1 MKVLGQIP
9 EIINKEV
16 NPKYPFGAAIQ
27 NKTES
32 VAGTPVARE
41 VYNDVLM
48 NLYKLLQ
55 ITKVNPTNQEDNNDT
70 QFQIIDAL
78 KKLVGNY
85 DKLATI
91 QMFSGEFFVNLDFSI
106 IPDDFICLAISTDN
120 YTNTQIKG
128 SDNSPRIFESDGF
141 LANEIILLRF
151 SSTKITA
158 YSFLNK
164 SSSDIVYTN
173 FGNPLSYNYSNLV
186 EYKMDNYILR
196 NNYSYIDI
204 EQEIRQFT
212 QDILLIVNYVFKLL
226 GGYLI
231 AVSKSGSPRFLKF
244 YYRTSQDTFTEITT
258 QGALNA
264 PVNTNTPLIMFDGTN
279 IWISNS
285 SGSDITANV
294 IDKYTFDI
302 IALKLIFSQRI
313 TLANDFLKSQNT
325 CIEGNNFYQLN
336 SGNLYRYDF
345 FGDVN
350 LQFALINSNGRLFVL
365 NGDIYYSTGEIARRL
380 L

>member
-1 MKVLGQIP
+1 MKVLGQIT
-9 EIINKEV
+9 EIANKEV

-27 NKTES
+27 NKTET
-32 VAGTPVARE
+32 VAGTPIVRE
-41 VYNDVLM
+41 IYNDVLM

-85 DKLATI
+85 DKLAII
-91 QMFSGEFFVNLDFSI
+91 QMINGEFFVNLDFSI
-106 IPDDFICLAISTDN
+106 IPDDFVCLAISTDN
-120 YTNTQIKG
+120 YINTEING

-151 SSTKITA
+151 SSTKVTA

-173 FGNPLSYNYSNLV
+173 LGNPLAYNYSNLV
-186 EYKMDNYILR
+186 EYKMDNWVLK

-204 EQEIRQFT
+204 ENEIRQFT
-212 QDILLIVNYVFKLL
+212 QDILLIVNYVFKLP

-231 AVSKSGSPRFLKF
+231 AVSKSGSANFLKF
-244 YYRTSQDTFTEITT
+244 YYRTAQDTFTEITT

-264 PVNTNTPLIMFDGTN
+264 PVNTNTPLILFDGTN
-279 IWISNS
+279 VWISNS
-285 SGSDITANV
+285 SGSNAGVNV
-294 IDKYTFDI
+294 FDKYTFDTI
-302 IALKLIFSQRI
+302 TLKLIFSQRI
-313 TLANDFLKSQNT
+313 TLENSFLKSQNT
-325 CIEGNNFYQLN
+325 CVKGNNVYQLY

-345 FGDVN
+345 AGELN